1 MLGFTWGLAMALLAG
16 LDKDLV
22 ADMVLELALD
32 LSLGLVVAGWL
43 VVLELEL
50 CLYLDG
56 GLEVD
61 DLDLFVAGLLAD
73 ILGGVIIL

>member
-32 LSLGLVVAGWL
+32 LSQELMVAGWL

-50 CLYLDG
+50 WLYLGG

-61 DLDLFVAGLLAD
+61 DLGLFVAGLLAD

>member
-1 MLGFTWGLAMALLAG
+1 
-16 LDKDLV
+16 
-22 ADMVLELALD
+22 MVLELALD
-32 LSLGLVVAGWL
+32 LSLELMVTGWL

>member
-32 LSLGLVVAGWL
+32 LSQELMVAGWL

-50 CLYLDG
+50 WLYLGG

-61 DLDLFVAGLLAD
+61 DLGL
-73 ILGGVIIL
+73 IIL

>member
-22 ADMVLELALD
+22 ADMVPELALD

-43 VVLELEL
+43 VVMELVL
-50 CLYLDG
+50 CLCLGG
-56 GLEVD
+56 GLEAD
-61 DLDLFVAGLLAD
+61 DLDLFLAGLLAD

>member
-1 MLGFTWGLAMALLAG
+1 MLGFTWGLAMVLLAG

-43 VVLELEL
+43 VVLELVL
-50 CLYLDG
+50 CLYMG
-56 GLEVD
+56 GLEAD
-61 DLDLFVAGLLAD
+61 DLDLFLAGLLAD